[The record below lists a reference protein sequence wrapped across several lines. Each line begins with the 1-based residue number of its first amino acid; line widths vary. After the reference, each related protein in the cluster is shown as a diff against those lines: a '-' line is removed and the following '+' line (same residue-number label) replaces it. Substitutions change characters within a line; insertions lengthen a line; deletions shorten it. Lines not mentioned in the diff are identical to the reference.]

1 MCRRLFH
8 AITLKSSHN
17 AAYTHKNMSLSQAC
31 LFGTAQGCSQAL
43 CAYVHKLTVLCS
55 QIPVYAYGWHHH
67 LAVSVRHSRVVPFS
81 RTTHM
86 PGCSVHWPEWQLR
99 VLGWA
104 AGIVPFMV
112 MADGANR
119 DERLLQ
125 GTGGGMKE
133 AEISQGFRTN
143 TSKRKSGE
151 RVWLKGRRQI
161 EGRGQQGE
169 EKQEAR
175 NWMPTCKQ
183 RLKANEQ
190 KGILKMPIK
199 NDLLEL
205 CLMKFM

>member
-1 MCRRLFH
+1 
-8 AITLKSSHN
+8 
-17 AAYTHKNMSLSQAC
+17 MSLSQAC
-31 LFGTAQGCSQAL
+31 FFGTAQGCSQAL

-112 MADGANR
+112 TADGANR

-125 GTGGGMKE
+125 GTGREQEEEWRKQKLVRGSGQIQARGKVEKE
-133 AEISQGFRTN
+133 YDWKGRGKYKGVGNRE
-143 TSKRKSGE
+143 RKSRSQE
-151 RVWLKGRRQI
+151 TECWLGSKG
-161 EGRGQQGE
+161 
-169 EKQEAR
+169 
-175 NWMPTCKQ
+175 
-183 RLKANEQ
+183 
-190 KGILKMPIK
+190 
-199 NDLLEL
+199 
-205 CLMKFM
+205 